1 MLILII
7 VGVISQ
13 HRRVREYFSN
23 NCESVFPRRIFQT
36 WKSRTEFP
44 ENYTYWSSTWK
55 NYNKDYTYVIFDDKD
70 IRDFVSTTYPWFM
83 KRFDD
88 YDKPI
93 KKADV
98 VRYLYLY
105 AYGGIYADMDF
116 ECLKPFD
123 ALLDANKSEGV
134 LLGCMAD
141 YENEADSPANNVPNA
156 IMISKPRHP
165 FWLCMAQVLMN
176 RYGGSADEETGP
188 NALRDAYLTFIG
200 GKYETEDWYKKIVSD
215 LPENLK
221 PCNSGPVKIL
231 KSVVLYPIPWGR
243 ADLRALNDE
252 MLHSKDRAASSDKMR
267 SLYPES
273 YAATYWTHSW
283 KDQ

>member
-1 MLILII
+1 MY
-7 VGVISQ
+7 Q
-13 HRRVREYFSN
+13 HIRVREYFAATS
-23 NCESVFPRRIFQT
+23 CPTEFPRHIFQT

-44 ENYTYWSSTWK
+44 ENYEYWSSTWK
-55 NYNKDYTYVIFDDKD
+55 SLNPKYTYTIFDDAD
-70 IRDFVSTTYPWFM
+70 IRKFVETTFPWFL
-83 KRFDD
+83 KRFDE

-105 AYGGIYADMDF
+105 AHGGIYADMDF

-123 ALLDANKSEGV
+123 TLLEQNASNGV

-141 YENEADSPANNVPNA
+141 YANEADSPVNNVPNA
-156 IMISKPRHP
+156 IMLSKPRHP
-165 FWLCMAQVLMN
+165 FWLCMAHVLMN
-176 RYGGSADEETGP
+176 RYGGRADQETGP
-188 NALRDAYLTFIG
+188 NALRDAYLSFTSG
-200 GKYETEDWYKKIVSD
+200 AYETADWYKKIVSD
-215 LPENLK
+215 LPQDLK
-221 PCNSGPVKIL
+221 PCNSGPIKIV

-243 ADLRALNDE
+243 EDLRVLNDE
-252 MLHSKDRAASSDKMR
+252 MLHSKDRMASSEKMR
-267 SLYPES
+267 DLYPDS

>member
-1 MLILII
+1 L
-7 VGVISQ
+7 
-13 HRRVREYFSN
+13 
-23 NCESVFPRRIFQT
+23 
-36 WKSRTEFP
+36 KSRTEFP

-55 NYNKDYTYVIFDDKD
+55 SLNPNYSYTLFDDAD
-70 IRDFVSTTYPWFM
+70 IRAFVASKFPWFL
-83 KRFDD
+83 KRFDE

-105 AYGGIYADMDF
+105 AHGGIYADMDF

-123 ALLDANKSEGV
+123 PLLELHSDAGV

-141 YENEADSPANNVPNA
+141 YENEAESPANNVPNA
-156 IMISKPRHP
+156 IMVSKPRHP
-165 FWLCMAQVLMN
+165 FWLCMAHVLMN
-176 RYGGSADEETGP
+176 RYGGRPDEETGP
-188 NALRDAYLTFIG
+188 NALRDAYLSFTSG
-200 GKYETEDWYKKIVSD
+200 TYETTDWYKKIVSD
-215 LPENLK
+215 LPEDLK
-221 PCNSGPVKIL
+221 PCKSGPVKIL

-243 ADLRALNDE
+243 SDLRNLNDE
-252 MLHSKDRAASSDKMR
+252 MLNSKDRPASSNKMR
-267 SLYPES
+267 DLYPDS